1 MSRHGKWFDA
11 TPMAKACFSVVI
23 TVISTDKIS
32 PCMRPFVVALALP
45 RLRTRKQRP
54 LDSLSSSADTGG
66 TKSETGGVFHPLTV
80 AMAPYTRELTPASFF
95 TQFPTA
101 SRLSPLGPPSSSSS
115 PSPSSSSS
123 SYSSISSTTSTSS
136 FSSVPSSPVTY
147 QEVYGN
153 ARKHNSQ
160 LHAAL
165 EKLEEAERLLEAGG
179 REGGVIDRE
188 RIKSLYQMSLALYPT
203 ADARTYLAYL
213 LSYEGALKE
222 AKEELKEAM
231 KQDAEFGNA
240 WNDLGLYLWQEGRRE
255 EALKVLAEA
264 KKKRR
269 YQVRYKPY
277 LNSGH
282 IFLELGQP
290 TSALVEYLHALHHA
304 GPDRGREIR
313 AVICDMARVLSQ
325 EELREGGA

>member
-1 MSRHGKWFDA
+1 MTLQLARQMAGWRHLLSSSSSSFCAPLMPQA
-11 TPMAKACFSVVI
+11 T
-23 TVISTDKIS
+23 
-32 PCMRPFVVALALP
+32 
-45 RLRTRKQRP
+45 RP

-179 REGGVIDRE
+179 REGGVIDR
-188 RIKSLYQMSLALYPT
+188 
-203 ADARTYLAYL
+203 
-213 LSYEGALKE
+213 
-222 AKEELKEAM
+222 
-231 KQDAEFGNA
+231 
-240 WNDLGLYLWQEGRRE
+240 WVHWQSQRGGMWSVRGY
-255 EALKVLAEA
+255 
-264 KKKRR
+264 KRR
-269 YQVRYKPY
+269 
-277 LNSGH
+277 S
-282 IFLELGQP
+282 
-290 TSALVEYLHALHHA
+290 
-304 GPDRGREIR
+304 IR
-313 AVICDMARVLSQ
+313 P
-325 EELREGGA
+325 